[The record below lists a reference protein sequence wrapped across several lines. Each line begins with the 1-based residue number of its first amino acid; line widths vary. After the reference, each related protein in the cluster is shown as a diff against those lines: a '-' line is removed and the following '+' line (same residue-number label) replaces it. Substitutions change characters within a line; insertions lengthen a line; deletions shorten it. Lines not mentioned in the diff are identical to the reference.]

1 MRLLVNVLNLPSRD
15 VVQLYLFS
23 SVPSMSLLVLG
34 KKDYALIL
42 NISDHFSFLG
52 SKSKH
57 VKSVIKPSNNNLD
70 IFTLLRRLMLRDALD
85 KSQSEQH
92 PVSAFFV
99 YLEFVYPCATG
110 DG

>member
-1 MRLLVNVLNLPSRD
+1 MWFIYFLQFQARHVTETLLA
-15 VVQLYLFS
+15 
-23 SVPSMSLLVLG
+23 LG
-34 KKDYALIL
+34 EKKDYVLIL

-52 SKSKH
+52 SKNKH
-57 VKSVIKPSNNNLD
+57 VKSVIKPSDNNLD
-70 IFTLLRRLMLRDALD
+70 IFTLLRRSMLRDALD